1 MELEDDSKKN
11 KDKKEMSYS
20 TDIVLK
26 PEEKSK
32 DRKFSA
38 NIGSQKLDNLFYR
51 FQGPGSKQRRTSGIL
66 IQTNSSQS

>member
-1 MELEDDSKKN
+1 MELEDDGKKN

-26 PEEKSK
+26 PQEKSK

-38 NIGSQKLDNLFYR
+38 NIGSQKIDNLFYR
-51 FQGPGSKQRRTSGIL
+51 FQGPAKENQRDPY
-66 IQTNSSQS
+66 TN

>member
-1 MELEDDSKKN
+1 MELEDDGKKN

-38 NIGSQKLDNLFYR
+38 NIGSKKLDNLFYR
-51 FQGPGSKQRRTSGIL
+51 FQRPAKENQRDPY
-66 IQTNSSQS
+66 TN